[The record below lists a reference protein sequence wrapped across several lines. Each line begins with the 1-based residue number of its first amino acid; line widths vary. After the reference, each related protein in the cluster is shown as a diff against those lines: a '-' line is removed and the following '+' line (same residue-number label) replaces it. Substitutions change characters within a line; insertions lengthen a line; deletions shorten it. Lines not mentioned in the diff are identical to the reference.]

1 MTRQQNTYKKKQNS
15 TKWLLIGLVTIIAI
29 AGFYYYWHAQHS
41 TSDTGGSSASVA
53 KQAISYDKT
62 VAIGDSIMIDVEG
75 GLESAIPDVKVDG
88 EVGRQLKAA
97 IPLADEYKSYNK
109 KGSAVILELGTNGSF
124 SKESLEELLNKF
136 DKADIYVVN
145 VRVPR
150 DWEKQVNDILA
161 ETVPQYK
168 NATLVDWYSLASKHS
183 GYFGDDGVHLT
194 EAGTTAWVNLVT
206 EKMAK

>member
-1 MTRQQNTYKKKQNS
+1 MTRQQNTQKKKQNS
-15 TKWLLIGLVTIIAI
+15 TKWLLIGLVLIIIA
-29 AGFYYYWHAQHS
+29 AGGYYFWNAHH
-41 TSDTGGSSASVA
+41 SASDGSGNSIA
-53 KQAISYDKT
+53 KRDISYDKT

-75 GLESAIPDVKVDG
+75 DLESAIPDVKVDG

>member
-1 MTRQQNTYKKKQNS
+1 MTRQQNTHKKKQNS
-15 TKWLLIGLVTIIAI
+15 TKWLLIGLVFIIAA
-29 AGFYYYWHAQHS
+29 AGLYYYWHAQHS
-41 TSDTGGSSASVA
+41 SSGSSSTSIS
-53 KQAISYDKT
+53 KQEIPYDKT

-75 GLESAIPDVKVDG
+75 DLESAVPDVKVDG

-168 NATLVDWYSLASKHS
+168 NATLVDWYPLASKHS

>member
-1 MTRQQNTYKKKQNS
+1 MTRQQNTQKKKQNS
-15 TKWLLIGLVTIIAI
+15 TKWLLIGLVLIIVA
-29 AGFYYYWHAQHS
+29 AGGYYFWNAHHN
-41 TSDTGGSSASVA
+41 TSDGSGNSIA
-53 KQAISYDKT
+53 KRDISYDKT

-75 GLESAIPDVKVDG
+75 DLESAIPDVKVDG

>member
-1 MTRQQNTYKKKQNS
+1 MTRQQNTQKKKQNS
-15 TKWLLIGLVTIIAI
+15 TKWLLIGLVLIIIA
-29 AGFYYYWHAQHS
+29 AGGYYYWNAHHNA
-41 TSDTGGSSASVA
+41 SDGSGNSIA
-53 KQAISYDKT
+53 KRDISYDKT

-75 GLESAIPDVKVDG
+75 DLESAIPDVKVDG

-194 EAGTTAWVNLVT
+194 EAGTTAWINLVT

>member
-1 MTRQQNTYKKKQNS
+1 MTRQQNTQKKKQNS
-15 TKWLLIGLVTIIAI
+15 TKWLLIGLVLIIIA
-29 AGFYYYWHAQHS
+29 AGGYYFWNAHHS
-41 TSDTGGSSASVA
+41 TSDGSGNSIA
-53 KQAISYDKT
+53 KRDISYDKT

-75 GLESAIPDVKVDG
+75 DLESAIPDVKVDG

>member
-1 MTRQQNTYKKKQNS
+1 MTRQQHTQKKKQNS
-15 TKWLLIGLVTIIAI
+15 TKWLLIGLVFIIAV
-29 AGFYYYWHAQHS
+29 AGIYYYWHAQHS
-41 TSDTGGSSASVA
+41 SSGSSSTSIS
-53 KQAISYDKT
+53 KQEIPYDKT

-75 GLESAIPDVKVDG
+75 DLESAIPDVKVDG

-161 ETVPQYK
+161 ETVPQHK

>member
-1 MTRQQNTYKKKQNS
+1 MTRQQNTQKKKQNS
-15 TKWLLIGLVTIIAI
+15 TKWLLIGLVLIIIA
-29 AGFYYYWHAQHS
+29 AGGYYFWNAHHN
-41 TSDTGGSSASVA
+41 TSDGSGNSIA
-53 KQAISYDKT
+53 KRDISYDKT

-75 GLESAIPDVKVDG
+75 DLESAIPDIKVDG